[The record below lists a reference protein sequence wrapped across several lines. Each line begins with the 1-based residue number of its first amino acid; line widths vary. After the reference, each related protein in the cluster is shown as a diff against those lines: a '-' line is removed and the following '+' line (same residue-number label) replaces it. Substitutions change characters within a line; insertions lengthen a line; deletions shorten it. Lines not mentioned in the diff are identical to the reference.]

1 MVNLHRDGAWPG
13 TKVDVESEVSTRL
26 RNQTSIPTRTIH
38 GPVTDERISTEL
50 GDGGIIWE
58 ERNLLNPSYGSF
70 LSSVLFRLEGDV
82 SFLPFFFYF
91 FESEIKIEIL
101 RDTQGEVA
109 VLRRNNVWR
118 MREFSRERYESFVR
132 QRESIRRVCYQGTS
146 FGIAIGTEDLC
157 CVCTCFVP
165 RSFIHLTQR
174 CMGIRMV
181 LTLRIRRGSSFIL
194 LHSVSS
200 PLIHTKIIS

>member
-26 RNQTSIPTRTIH
+26 RNQTRIPTRTIH

-118 MREFSRERYESFVR
+118 MSFRGNGTKVLCAREKVFGEFVTREQVSVLQSVQKTSVAFAPALF
-132 QRESIRRVCYQGTS
+132 RE
-146 FGIAIGTEDLC
+146 
-157 CVCTCFVP
+157 
-165 RSFIHLTQR
+165 
-174 CMGIRMV
+174 V
-181 LTLRIRRGSSFIL
+181 LYI
-194 LHSVSS
+194 
-200 PLIHTKIIS
+200 

>member
-1 MVNLHRDGAWPG
+1 MARDQSRRRKRGFNEVAQSDSYSNSNDTRTRDGREDFHGIRGRWNNLG
-13 TKVDVESEVSTRL
+13 RKKSVKSEL
-26 RNQTSIPTRTIH
+26 WIF
-38 GPVTDERISTEL
+38 
-50 GDGGIIWE
+50 
-58 ERNLLNPSYGSF
+58 SF
-70 LSSVLFRLEGDV
+70 LCSLPSVRGC
-82 SFLPFFFYF
+82 FLSFYF

-118 MREFSRERYESFVR
+118 MREFSRERYESFMR

-174 CMGIRMV
+174 CMEIRMV
-181 LTLRIRRGSSFIL
+181 LTLRIRRGSSSIL
-194 LHSVSS
+194 LHSVPS